1 VGRLNFPA
9 HAHIARLAVGDDP
22 AVLFGAVLPDLTGMA
37 GARFERTLPDAVEV
51 GRLLHHRADERFH
64 DHPAFRSGVAALRSA
79 LREQGF
85 GSGPSRAGAHLGYE
99 LLLDTCL
106 PWDDALP
113 GALTDALT
121 LGAGLAGGLPDA
133 VARLRWTSL
142 LGRLRGVQ
150 WSNLA
155 TTSDAE
161 LAARVQAILSRR
173 PRLALPDAGDL
184 VVAVA
189 LTAARPGIERD
200 SEALFTG
207 VAAALV
213 A

>member
-1 VGRLNFPA
+1 
-9 HAHIARLAVGDDP
+9 
-22 AVLFGAVLPDLTGMA
+22 
-37 GARFERTLPDAVEV
+37 
-51 GRLLHHRADERFH
+51 
-64 DHPAFRSGVAALRSA
+64 
-79 LREQGF
+79 
-85 GSGPSRAGAHLGYE
+85 
-99 LLLDTCL
+99 
-106 PWDDALP
+106 
-113 GALTDALT
+113 
-121 LGAGLAGGLPDA
+121 
-133 VARLRWTSL
+133 
-142 LGRLRGVQ
+142 VQ